1 MAKGEVDLIIKAKNE
16 ASKSLDAITASL
28 KNLTDQQI
36 IAGDSADKADGKLA
50 SLSLELTKLRTN
62 AQNLQQL
69 ANIGAVIDKAT
80 AALERQK
87 ETLQQANSEQQK
99 LASQSETMKSRQ
111 QELSASLKLAT
122 ADLEKQ
128 KAAVTSA
135 RSSLSELNKEATTLT
150 NGQRNAQRSLDA
162 LTKLI
167 ATQEAALE
175 KAAAKHAQLAAAVDA
190 AEKPTKRLTTSLE
203 AAERALAKRQAALDA
218 SRQKEAGLR
227 DTLTQNATA
236 QEKNAAAI
244 AEATSKLQSEQK
256 AADAAKAAVSALNT
270 ESSSLSKSQQSLS
283 RDMEKS
289 AATTAELQKGL
300 DASQA
305 EFSQIQ
311 AVADKARAKV
321 GQASA
326 SMTDVGQSAVQAA
339 AQLAT
344 FAARMKVLQAGSG
357 TSSLKTTL
365 FDPAAVTDALSA
377 LSKAQAVVQAT
388 ERDYSRAAVSADD
401 LKNATIAAGKAGQTL
416 STVTTAVTQQK
427 AAVDGAEASW
437 KAAEAEVKRLA
448 IAMREAGQPSEQ
460 LAAALGQAQ
469 GQAKLAKNEFLNQK
483 NVGDQLAKALQ
494 QAGVGAGTLSSAEAS
509 LAGSTRAATS
519 TMNQATQA
527 SNALASAQN
536 NAQQSGSRLQSFFA
550 SLVSGGNRVAT
561 AAGQAAGGLAKIRSG
576 AVSASGPVGSLT
588 GELRGLVAQVAGLYA
603 IKEGITGII
612 QTSNQ
617 FDALSAKLGVAFA
630 GDVTKA
636 NQALDYS
643 LAVARNLKLPL
654 LETANSYSQLASA
667 ARGTSLEGDGVNKI
681 FTAFAQAARVTRTS
695 TADLDG
701 IFRALTQSISKGK
714 VQAEELRGQLG
725 DRLPGAIQLMASA
738 LGVGTKDLEK
748 MLEKGQLTT
757 DTLVRMAAEV
767 SSRVAPE
774 LEKALN
780 SPQAKLQAFQ
790 NSWTELQLKLAQ
802 SGFLDAIANAAERF
816 GDALS
821 RPDVIQSV
829 TELGQGLA
837 NLVNYFAQLEDPVG
851 KVTTLFEV
859 LVGLQL
865 ASWIGGIITGLVS
878 MVSGLY
884 ALATA
889 AAAADIALAPILIT
903 VGALAALFALP
914 WLATWAYDNFPVFA
928 ELVLKSKGAAL
939 QAWSGI
945 VEGWNVAGALLVNS
959 FEQVINNIMAMWRS
973 MMSWIATTSSDLLSK
988 VGLGGLVEGW
998 AAEAQKASEEAG
1010 KKAADS
1016 QKAHEQEITSIHA
1029 KAAKDRADIDAD
1041 IARQVQD
1048 KLTEISRRGEK
1059 DRAKGAVV
1067 PTVPGVN
1074 AGAGLGTVTPPSGTF
1089 KPDTSDA
1096 DAKAAERAAKKRAQL
1111 EQSVADQISSIR
1123 ARLDQNRA
1131 NDLDTQLKGV
1141 EEKYKGLYDDLRKL
1155 GLSETSEQWKQVDAL
1170 KAQEMQLVRNKAAK
1184 AEQQAQ
1190 DKKTREDMQNIND
1203 LMSLRRELL
1212 EQIKYAE
1219 DHGDPQTANK
1229 LKEQFNN
1236 VNGLISA
1243 AADNM
1248 IKFWEAAGGPKA
1260 DLAIAK
1266 LKALKDGL
1274 KNIDDGAILTADNI
1288 NKTLL
1293 STATSAGDSFIDK
1306 IAETGDVFGS
1316 LKESFLDFV
1325 SSFLTGI
1332 AKMIMQQIIFN
1343 ALSSAGSAGGGG
1355 GLGGI
1360 IMSGISA
1367 MTGSAHTGG
1376 IAGSPTLNKRSVN
1389 PGVFA
1394 NAVRYHTGG
1403 VVGLQP
1409 WEVPIIAKKNEEV
1422 LTEDDPR
1429 HINNVGSST
1438 ESGNGNSG
1446 MSNLQIINAID
1457 SESVVQA
1464 GLSSPAGVKTVI
1476 NLVKAN
1482 KQTFKSILA

>member
-16 ASKSLDAITASL
+16 ASKSLDAITSSL
-28 KNLTDQQI
+28 KNLTEQQV

-128 KAAVTSA
+128 KTAVTSA

-162 LTKLI
+162 VTRLI

-203 AAERALAKRQAALDA
+203 AAERALAKRQATLDA

-256 AADAAKAAVSALNT
+256 AADAAKASVSALNT

-283 RDMEKS
+283 SDMEKS

-311 AVADKARAKV
+311 AVADQARAKV

-536 NAQQSGSRLQSFFA
+536 NAQQSGSRLQNFFA

-725 DRLPGAIQLMASA
+725 DRLPGAIQLMSSA
-738 LGVGTKDLEK
+738 LGVSTKDLEK

-851 KVTTLFEV
+851 TVTTLFEV

-988 VGLGGLVEGW
+988 VGLDGLVEGW
-998 AAEAQKASEEAG
+998 AAEAQKASEEAS

-1016 QKAHEQEITSIHA
+1016 QKQHEQEITDIHA
-1029 KAAKDRADIDAD
+1029 KGVKDRADIDAE

-1048 KLTEISRRGEK
+1048 KLTEISRKGDK
-1059 DRAKGAVV
+1059 DRAKGAIV
-1067 PTVPGVN
+1067 PDTGVN

-1184 AEQQAQ
+1184 AQQQQQAKDQ
-1190 DKKTREDMQNIND
+1190 REAEKQIND
-1203 LMSLRRELL
+1203 MLALRRELL
-1212 EQIKYAE
+1212 DQIKYAE
-1219 DHGDPQTANK
+1219 GKGDYVTADK
-1229 LKEQFNN
+1229 LKVQYDALNVSIRQAIDEQ
-1236 VNGLISA
+1236 
-1243 AADNM
+1243 
-1248 IKFWEAAGGPKA
+1248 IKYWEAAGGPNA

-1266 LKALKDGL
+1266 LKAQADGL
-1274 KNIDDGAILTADNI
+1274 DNVKDKSILTAQTIGQQLGSSLKSFSDNFL
-1288 NKTLL
+1288 T
-1293 STATSAGDSFIDK
+1293 K
-1306 IAETGDVFGS
+1306 IAETGDVLQS
-1316 LKESFLDFV
+1316 LKDSFLDFA
-1325 SSFLTGI
+1325 SSFLLEI
-1332 AKMIMQQIIFN
+1332 AKMIAQQAIFN
-1343 ALSSAGSAGGGG
+1343 ALQSASGST
-1355 GLGGI
+1355 
-1360 IMSGISA
+1360 SGIFSTVLGAAASA
-1367 MTGSAHTGG
+1367 FSAHTGG
-1376 IAGSPTLNKRSVN
+1376 MAGSPTLNKRSVN

-1422 LTEDDPR
+1422 LTENDPR
-1429 HINNVGSST
+1429 HINNLGSST